1 MGEQMAEGSAPPKQ
15 RRGHF
20 LASLVIPFLIVLS
33 ILSSTGSHPLEVE
46 HFEKNEAE
54 FQRNAVIGGVTHS
67 VYAFNI
73 EQYESPGCCA
83 DEERGWYPNLLNTA
97 DSVSVD
103 VRLMDHDGNRYENGR
118 HYGGGIFCSRGLDN
132 CAGEATKEGKWLA
145 LEENRL
151 GSMGYVA
158 YQNTWFSSAKL
169 LVAVQ
174 EPYVPIELEVEL
186 DKKDHPSHL
195 AMSILLVPFG
205 AFAAFAAFSFMG
217 RSDLARSAVLISRHG
232 DVGIELSY
240 EMVASNAFLRVL
252 VASYHLNLMMWWT
265 VDGDWWHNPGLFI
278 LGLMLCLMSFVFA
291 LDYFAVPAH
300 MKGKK
305 AHLVGGVMALPIC
318 VFFCITASL
327 FVVAGPNG

>member
-1 MGEQMAEGSAPPKQ
+1 MGEEMAEGSAPPKQ

-118 HYGGGIFCSRGLDN
+118 HYGC
-132 CAGEATKEGKWLA
+132 
-145 LEENRL
+145 
-151 GSMGYVA
+151 
-158 YQNTWFSSAKL
+158 L
-169 LVAVQ
+169 L
-174 EPYVPIELEVEL
+174 YTS
-186 DKKDHPSHL
+186 D
-195 AMSILLVPFG
+195 
-205 AFAAFAAFSFMG
+205 AA
-217 RSDLARSAVLISRHG
+217 D
-232 DVGIELSY
+232 D
-240 EMVASNAFLRVL
+240 
-252 VASYHLNLMMWWT
+252 
-265 VDGDWWHNPGLFI
+265 
-278 LGLMLCLMSFVFA
+278 
-291 LDYFAVPAH
+291 
-300 MKGKK
+300 
-305 AHLVGGVMALPIC
+305 
-318 VFFCITASL
+318 
-327 FVVAGPNG
+327 